1 MSKGTLYYSGGV
13 KSTSAHYHV
22 DGDTLIV
29 EYDEGQR
36 IERLHSELDIKPK
49 LGQLNREILIA
60 EIGLLVCPPTAALDQ
75 WLDGKSGTSVFN
87 MESKKRWVLTSILL
101 VPLLIYGLFAHLLPF
116 TAIHLAQYVPMPIK
130 QAASQQTLAALDY
143 TFLSESELNKKQQE
157 LISQSFREIIEQVE
171 TDGLVIDV
179 QFRYSDEFGPNA
191 FALPDGTIVF
201 TDQII
206 ELMDYDQQLLDAI
219 LLHEIGHVK
228 HNHSMR
234 MVAESMFATM
244 AITYFF
250 GDLSGAIEA
259 FFGIGTTVVQNS
271 FSQAHEW
278 EADNF
283 ALSQLNQVNRSP
295 EDFAQAMEK
304 LASLLG
310 EAEGEHSWLSS
321 HPMMRARIE
330 NAQNYSVEE

>member
-1 MSKGTLYYSGGV
+1 MSKGTLYYNGGV
-13 KSTSAHYHV
+13 KSTSADYHV
-22 DGDTLIV
+22 DGELLIL
-29 EYDEGQR
+29 EYDDGQKV
-36 IERLHSELDIKPK
+36 ERLHSELNIKPK
-49 LGQLNREILIA
+49 LGQLHREILIA
-60 EIGLLVCPPTAALDQ
+60 DIGLLVCPPTPAFDQ
-75 WLDGKSGTSVFN
+75 WLDRTNGTSVFD
-87 MESKKRWVLTSILL
+87 MESKKRWVLASIVL

-116 TAIHLAQYVPMPIK
+116 TAIHLAEYVPAPIK

-143 TFLSESELNKKQQE
+143 ALLSESELSKKQQDT
-157 LISQSFREIIEQVE
+157 ISQSFREIIRKIE
-171 TDGLVIDV
+171 TDELSIDV
-179 QFRYSDEFGPNA
+179 QFRYSEEIGPNA

-283 ALSQLNQVNRSP
+283 ALSHLSHVNRSP

-304 LASLLG
+304 LSTLLG
-310 EAEGEHSWLSS
+310 DTESEQSWLSS

-330 NAQNYSVEE
+330 NAENYTEKN